1 MNQGKIIEKIFKCLK
16 LSESSNPNE
25 AALALRQ
32 AHNLM
37 QKYNISEHRV
47 RSACVAERAVAS
59 GFNSNPPFWAL
70 ALVNLVADVFDC
82 RGFIDRYM
90 GDRSQFRFIGIED
103 TAEVATYSFSVLLR
117 QLSAAR
123 DEFIDSIDDQEDL
136 EIQRRADIFA
146 QAWLFRVENT
156 IKDFVGNIPARESV
170 DKYVHKKYGQT
181 AEFAAEPAD
190 TQEEDL
196 EPILSGMRAAN
207 DVSLFRPV
215 SSTMQTVRLE
225 ELHS

>member
-25 AALALRQ
+25 AAMALRQ

-37 QKYNISEHRV
+37 QKYNISEHSV
-47 RSACVAERAVAS
+47 RTACIAERAVDS

-82 RGFIDRYM
+82 RGFIDRYI
-90 GDRSQFRFIGIED
+90 GEHSQFRFIGVEH

-117 QLSAAR
+117 QLSSAR
-123 DEFIDSIDDQEDL
+123 DEFIDSIKEQTDL

-156 IKDFVGNIPARESV
+156 IKDFARNTPVRESV
-170 DKYVHKKYGQT
+170 DKYVDKKYGQT
-181 AEFAAEPAD
+181 ADFAPEPAD
-190 TQEEDL
+190 TQDQDL
-196 EPILSGMRAAN
+196 EHILCGMRAAN
-207 DVSLFRPV
+207 DVSLFRPMT
-215 SSTMQTVRLE
+215 STMQTAQLE